1 MRTAAL
7 TLLCSVAFTMVTKAQ
22 RFSLLPQVGFEN
34 SRTLVSYNDASS
46 FSPLGVKFS
55 PQASLRF
62 AYATR
67 QGHGFFLG
75 ISSIR
80 NSVSYEFTDPETGMS
95 AFKANSGDMKIGFE
109 GGYQFNTR
117 KIQFR
122 PAKAASIS
130 SRTSESS
137 SGKRCGSYT
146 RSSCRSSSA
155 YSSRC
160 GSSAR
165 KSTAKQSWMRI
176 QPSVGIG
183 FLPTS
188 NPGITTKSQNG
199 QTTYEYE
206 AGNWKTALL
215 AGAGFE
221 FGKNNSRLFT
231 VSLNYFKGLGNLDKQ
246 TLTTVSGTKT
256 TTTTLSSKVS
266 GWNLRVG
273 IPFTLGGSN
282 NSSRQKTEKKKAD
295 CMQYRIQYR
304 CRTTM

>member
-34 SRTLVSYNDASS
+34 SRTLVSYNDASG
-46 FSPLGVKFS
+46 FSPIGIKFS
-55 PQASLRF
+55 PQASLRL
-62 AYATR
+62 AYATHK
-67 QGHGFFLG
+67 GHGFFFG
-75 ISSIR
+75 INSIR
-80 NSVSYEFTDPETGMS
+80 NSVSYEFSDPETGMS
-95 AFKANSGDMKIGFE
+95 SFKANSGDMKIGFE

-122 PAKAASIS
+122 PSRASTS
-130 SRTSESS
+130 SRTAESS

-146 RSSCRSSSA
+146 RTSCRSSSA

-160 GSSAR
+160 GSSDR
-165 KSTAKQSWMRI
+165 KSTAKQSWVRI
-176 QPSVGIG
+176 QPSVGMG

-188 NPGITTKSQNG
+188 TSGIVTKTRNG

-206 AGNWKTALL
+206 AGNWKTAML

-221 FGKNNSRLFT
+221 FGKNNTRLFT

-282 NSSRQKTEKKKAD
+282 NSSRQMTEKKKAD